1 MAQTITNQASLNY
14 QSNGL
19 TQTVTSN
26 VATATIADPLNISK
40 NSLEGAYRAD
50 QPVTYIVSM
59 VNSSAAPLTDVTITD
74 NLGTV
79 TDTATGVTVTPLT
92 FVSGARLFIS
102 GVDNG
107 TVAPTTQGNTITF
120 TIPNLPAGADAQ
132 LIYQTRTNGSAPL
145 ALASSITNT
154 VTADA
159 DGLVSPLTATDTIS
173 VDTYADVRMTKTMT
187 PTTGAGGSTIA
198 YNFVL
203 YNYGNSEATDI
214 VLTDAFDP
222 APTSITVDVNGQRVA
237 PAGYTYTGGTLTLPT
252 TGGTAIT
259 LPPATI
265 TTDPTT
271 GAVTVVPTT
280 ATVTV
285 TGTL

>member
-14 QSNGL
+14 LSNGQ

-26 VATATIADPLNISK
+26 IATATLADPLNISK

-79 TDTATGVTVTPLT
+79 TDAVTGVTVTPLS

-107 TVAPTTQGNTITF
+107 TVTPTVQGNTITF

-132 LIYQTRTNGSAPL
+132 LIYQTRVNANAPL
-145 ALASSITNT
+145 TVTSSITNT
-154 VTADA
+154 VTVDA
-159 DGLVSPLTATDTIS
+159 DGLVTPLTATDTIT
-173 VDTYADVRMTKTMT
+173 VDTYADVRITKTMT
-187 PTTGAGGSTIA
+187 TTSGVTGSNIT
-198 YNFVL
+198 YSFVL
-203 YNYGNSEATDI
+203 YNYGNTEATDI
-214 VLTDAFDP
+214 VLTDTFNP
-222 APTSITVDVNGQRVA
+222 APTTITVDVNGQRIS
-237 PAGYTYTGGTLTLPT
+237 PAGYTYTDGTLTLPA
-252 TGGTAIT
+252 TGGTTLT
-259 LPPATI
+259 LPAATI

-271 GAVTVVPTT
+271 GAVTVVPST

-285 TGTL
+285 NGTI